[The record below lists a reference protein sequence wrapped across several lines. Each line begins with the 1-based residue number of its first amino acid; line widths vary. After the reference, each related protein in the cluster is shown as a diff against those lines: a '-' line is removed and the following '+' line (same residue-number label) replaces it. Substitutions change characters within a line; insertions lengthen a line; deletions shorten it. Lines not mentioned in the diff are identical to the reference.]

1 MENEKENIG
10 NDLPYINKLVLGN
23 HLADII
29 KECSDGMK
37 KEQVNTQGWIWNASK
52 KSLAESILIE
62 FC

>member
-37 KEQVNTQGWIWNASK
+37 KE
-52 KSLAESILIE
+52 
-62 FC
+62 